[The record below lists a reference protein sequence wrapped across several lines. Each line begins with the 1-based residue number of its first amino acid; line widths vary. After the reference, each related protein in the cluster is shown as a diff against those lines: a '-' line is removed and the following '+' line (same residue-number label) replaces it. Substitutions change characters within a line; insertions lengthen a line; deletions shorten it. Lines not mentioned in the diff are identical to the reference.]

1 MDWFPWL
8 AIPIKNIYYFHF
20 IGFTMKWS
28 YQVLSVLLFATLKN
42 HLVSDFHGK
51 PRSNCF
57 CLLHSKWNSLISINF
72 SVEEVFFFQTMSHP
86 WTSSHHFPYFS
97 TTPSRLHTSPGC
109 DITAGVSSVLPS
121 GTVLFL
127 QSCSVIR
134 KDPGCSLSFFLPTA
148 LN

>member
-28 YQVLSVLLFATLKN
+28 YQVPSVLLFATLKN

-72 SVEEVFFFQTMSHP
+72 SVEEVFFFRPWVIHGHLLTTFLNFQQHPHACTPHLGVISLQGSHQCCLQGQYC
-86 WTSSHHFPYFS
+86 FFS
-97 TTPSRLHTSPGC
+97 PAQWYVKILAVPCLFFSP
-109 DITAGVSSVLPS
+109 
-121 GTVLFL
+121 
-127 QSCSVIR
+127 QH
-134 KDPGCSLSFFLPTA
+134 
-148 LN
+148 